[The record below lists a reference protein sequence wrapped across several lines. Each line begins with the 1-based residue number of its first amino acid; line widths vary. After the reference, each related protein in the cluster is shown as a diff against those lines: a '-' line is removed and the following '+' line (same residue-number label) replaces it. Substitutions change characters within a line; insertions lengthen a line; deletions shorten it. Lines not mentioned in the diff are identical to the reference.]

1 METRKIIDILNSRN
15 VEDVTAWLKKF
26 PNIKIVSRDSSYT
39 YAKAISQAHPNAQQV
54 SDYFHLVKNLSE
66 YLNKCL
72 LRKLPKIIT
81 VEDKEIL
88 KLDINIFKK
97 KELYSSEW
105 EFAEVVKKLYFSGK
119 RIGEISNMF
128 NLQYRS
134 VKRYIE
140 MTEEKYLKSLSQKNI
155 SKVRQEKKQELVRK
169 TKELY
174 LSGKTFAYIKEELGL
189 AYETAKK
196 YIDSTETLIHKT
208 PKRINSID
216 PYKKDVIDLLNKR
229 VKKQEIYKFLKEK
242 GYNQA
247 LRIFYRSIEKIIDEQ
262 KDNIENDKEIKTI
275 SVISKIKALNFLK
288 LLYLPIEN
296 IKELT
301 QSTYNQI
308 ILKYPWIEEVLDIMK
323 EFKALVKEQN
333 LIKYIF
339 WLEKIKMLNIPELNS
354 FIKSIERDNDA
365 IINAIYYRYTNGL
378 AEGFVNKLKT
388 IKRSMYGK
396 ATFQGLRRKILWAER
411 GK

>member
-26 PNIKIVSRDSSYT
+26 PNIKIVSRDGCYT

-196 YIDSTETLIHKT
+196 YIDSTEPLIHKT

-247 LRIFYRSIEKIIDEQ
+247 LRTFYRSIEKI
-262 KDNIENDKEIKTI
+262 KNDFCSTI
-275 SVISKIKALNFLK
+275 WCAV
-288 LLYLPIEN
+288 
-296 IKELT
+296 
-301 QSTYNQI
+301 
-308 ILKYPWIEEVLDIMK
+308 
-323 EFKALVKEQN
+323 
-333 LIKYIF
+333 
-339 WLEKIKMLNIPELNS
+339 
-354 FIKSIERDNDA
+354 
-365 IINAIYYRYTNGL
+365 
-378 AEGFVNKLKT
+378 
-388 IKRSMYGK
+388 
-396 ATFQGLRRKILWAER
+396 
-411 GK
+411 

>member
-174 LSGKTFAYIKEELGL
+174 LSGKTFAYVTTQL
-189 AYETAKK
+189 Y
-196 YIDSTETLIHKT
+196 S
-208 PKRINSID
+208 
-216 PYKKDVIDLLNKR
+216 YKK
-229 VKKQEIYKFLKEK
+229 
-242 GYNQA
+242 
-247 LRIFYRSIEKIIDEQ
+247 
-262 KDNIENDKEIKTI
+262 IK
-275 SVISKIKALNFLK
+275 
-288 LLYLPIEN
+288 
-296 IKELT
+296 
-301 QSTYNQI
+301 
-308 ILKYPWIEEVLDIMK
+308 
-323 EFKALVKEQN
+323 
-333 LIKYIF
+333 
-339 WLEKIKMLNIPELNS
+339 NS
-354 FIKSIERDNDA
+354 
-365 IINAIYYRYTNGL
+365 
-378 AEGFVNKLKT
+378 
-388 IKRSMYGK
+388 
-396 ATFQGLRRKILWAER
+396 
-411 GK
+411 